1 MNGTFETFPYADEN
15 GIAIPNSSRDMMNI
29 RNIMD
34 TISNANS
41 DNEEEPDSA
50 PIPGNRP
57 SDNTEESQQISLE
70 SISESSQKAE
80 QMQAPETEPERQPEH
95 QEKQQFEQQQ
105 GQHESSQG
113 RKPEQQSEPAPTPA
127 PVINDGSII
136 FRHLPDATNIDQ
148 TPFANKIDLVA
159 DYQDSA
165 IILRSDETYGAA
177 SNLIK
182 TVATPA
188 HTNVQHNEE
197 DEFRDGWLV
206 KRHEDVGY
214 ATIRLGVAGTIRGI
228 DIDCTG
234 YTQCAPLHA
243 SVHGYLR
250 RTDTD
255 WTALVDRVPLIPNSH
270 NFFEIVNNT
279 EVHTHVHFAVSPGGG
294 VARLRCYGDIPKSA
308 NMGNME
314 FNMASSK
321 VGAEIVQKPANIV
334 RGEFPNLIINRKESS
349 HDGWISP
356 RVQGVQT
363 EESEFTIIKLV
374 GKAEIDRIAVDTV
387 HFIGNAPK
395 KVILEGCCITASQE
409 GNNADSDAL
418 ANAEWKNLIAEKDI
432 FPNSYN
438 TLPCIYNGPI
448 THVRYRP
455 VPNGGVQQILVK
467 GSFFGTRVAI
477 PQSQHKPKHGPHKKR
492 KRIDESE
499 FVNDENDSRRKSS
512 RIKRPVS
519 RYQ

>member
-159 DYQDSA
+159 DYQGSA

-197 DEFRDGWLV
+197 
-206 KRHEDVGY
+206 
-214 ATIRLGVAGTIRGI
+214 GT
-228 DIDCTG
+228 
-234 YTQCAPLHA
+234 
-243 SVHGYLR
+243 
-250 RTDTD
+250 
-255 WTALVDRVPLIPNSH
+255 WT
-270 NFFEIVNNT
+270 
-279 EVHTHVHFAVSPGGG
+279 
-294 VARLRCYGDIPKSA
+294 
-308 NMGNME
+308 
-314 FNMASSK
+314 
-321 VGAEIVQKPANIV
+321 
-334 RGEFPNLIINRKESS
+334 
-349 HDGWISP
+349 
-356 RVQGVQT
+356 
-363 EESEFTIIKLV
+363 
-374 GKAEIDRIAVDTV
+374 
-387 HFIGNAPK
+387 
-395 KVILEGCCITASQE
+395 
-409 GNNADSDAL
+409 
-418 ANAEWKNLIAEKDI
+418 
-432 FPNSYN
+432 
-438 TLPCIYNGPI
+438 
-448 THVRYRP
+448 
-455 VPNGGVQQILVK
+455 
-467 GSFFGTRVAI
+467 
-477 PQSQHKPKHGPHKKR
+477 
-492 KRIDESE
+492 
-499 FVNDENDSRRKSS
+499 KSS
-512 RIKRPVS
+512 QMIHG
-519 RYQ
+519 